1 MKKLKLIGAVLIS
14 AGLIGLIE
22 NILVDNRNNKK
33 LEYQI
38 WVLPCDCAKGE
49 TNGEIINGFTR
60 MEDCYGGYFT
70 VFEDYTL
77 VLPKNVLPTLDDYH
91 RLLER
96 TKSENIKLVYNNL
109 PY

>member
-1 MKKLKLIGAVLIS
+1 MKKLKLIGVVLIS
-14 AGLIGLIE
+14 AGLISLIE

-33 LEYQI
+33 LEYQV
-38 WVLPCDCAKGE
+38 WVLPCDCAEGHAH
-49 TNGEIINGFTR
+49 GEIINGFTR
-60 MEDCYGGYFT
+60 MQDCHSGYFT

-77 VLPKNVLPTLDDYH
+77 VLPKNVLPTIEDYYH
-91 RLLER
+91 LMKR